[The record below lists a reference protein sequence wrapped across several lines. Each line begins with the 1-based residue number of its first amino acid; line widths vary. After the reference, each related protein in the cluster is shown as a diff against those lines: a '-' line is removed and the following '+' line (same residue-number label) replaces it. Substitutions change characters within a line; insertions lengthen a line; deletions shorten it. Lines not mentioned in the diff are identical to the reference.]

1 MISLTTVR
9 TELAPE
15 ERAQATFEVA
25 GGDFGGKLMVTRR
38 TGRAVR
44 AALEE
49 ALVELPKGG
58 TLYVDTRGVELMD
71 YSFADEA
78 LGILASRVAGG
89 EYGEQRLV
97 LVEED
102 RDLLENVEAS
112 LMQRSLAMIR
122 VDEIG
127 AEPGIVGKV
136 PDHLVDT
143 LQAIYDAGSITN
155 TALAAKLGLNNTAC
169 NNRATRLAK
178 LGLIHRKNETAAPG
192 GRHSADARAAR
203 RASAPTPP
211 PAPPGRPGPPG
222 WA

>member
-9 TELAPE
+9 TGSVPE
-15 ERAQATFEVA
+15 ERAHRVFEVA
-25 GGDFGGKLMVTRR
+25 GGDFGGKLMVTRS

-44 AALEE
+44 EALEE
-49 ALVELPKGG
+49 TLTTLPKGG

-78 LGILASRVAGG
+78 LGILASRAASG
-89 EYGEQRLV
+89 EYGDWHLV

-112 LMQRSLAMIR
+112 LRQRSLAMIR
-122 VDEIG
+122 VDEVG
-127 AEPGIVGKV
+127 GEPGIVGEV
-136 PDHLVDT
+136 PEHLVAT

-155 TALAAKLGLNNTAC
+155 AALAAKLVLNHTAC

-178 LGLIHRKNETAAPG
+178 LGLIHRRTETAAPG
-192 GRHSADARAAR
+192 GRQYSYERVV
-203 RASAPTPP
+203 
-211 PAPPGRPGPPG
+211 
-222 WA
+222 

>member
-9 TELAPE
+9 TAPVAE
-15 ERAQATFEVA
+15 ERAHRIFEVA

-44 AALEE
+44 EALEE
-49 ALVELPKGG
+49 ALEELPKGG
-58 TLYVDTRGVELMD
+58 ILYVDSRGVELMD

-78 LGILASRVAGG
+78 LGILASRFASG
-89 EYGEQRLV
+89 EYGDRHLV

-112 LMQRSLAMIR
+112 LRQRSLAMIR

-127 AEPGIVGKV
+127 AEPGIVGTV
-136 PDHLVDT
+136 PDHLVET

-155 TALAAKLGLNNTAC
+155 AALATRLGLNHTAC

-178 LGLIHRKNETAAPG
+178 LGLIHRRTETAAPG
-192 GRHSADARAAR
+192 GRQYTYERIA
-203 RASAPTPP
+203 
-211 PAPPGRPGPPG
+211 
-222 WA
+222 

>member
-9 TELAPE
+9 TEMAPE

-49 ALVELPKGG
+49 ALADLPKGG

-78 LGILASRVAGG
+78 LGILASRAASG
-89 EYGEQRLV
+89 EYGERHLV

-127 AEPGIVGKV
+127 AEPDIVGKV

-169 NNRATRLAK
+169 NNRATRLLMLHFALSLTK
-178 LGLIHRKNETAAPG
+178 FSEDNDG
-192 GRHSADARAAR
+192 GRHRRRYSRA
-203 RASAPTPP
+203 
-211 PAPPGRPGPPG
+211 
-222 WA
+222 

>member
-1 MISLTTVR
+1 MISLTTVS

-15 ERAQATFEVA
+15 ERAQATFDVA
-25 GGDFGGKLMVTRR
+25 DGDFGGKLMVTRR

-49 ALVELPKGG
+49 ALMDLPKGG

-78 LGILASRVAGG
+78 LGILASRVASG
-89 EYGEQRLV
+89 EYGERHLV

-122 VDEIG
+122 VEEIG

-143 LQAIYDAGSITN
+143 LQAIYDAGSIPN
-155 TALAAKLGLNNTAC
+155 TALAAKLDLNNTAC

-178 LGLIHRKNETAAPG
+178 LGLIHRKTETAAPG
-192 GRHSADARAAR
+192 GRPHASERIAR
-203 RASAPTPP
+203 RFSLLLAS
-211 PAPPGRPGPPG
+211 PAPVR
-222 WA
+222 